1 MLYTVEMAS
10 YGMIFLPDFMKI
22 GAGVES
28 ILRFCLRSLNGCNVG
43 ITDGSDL

>member
-10 YGMIFLPDFMKI
+10 CAMMFLPNFMKI
-22 GAGVES
+22 GTGVQS

-43 ITDGSDL
+43 ITEGSDL